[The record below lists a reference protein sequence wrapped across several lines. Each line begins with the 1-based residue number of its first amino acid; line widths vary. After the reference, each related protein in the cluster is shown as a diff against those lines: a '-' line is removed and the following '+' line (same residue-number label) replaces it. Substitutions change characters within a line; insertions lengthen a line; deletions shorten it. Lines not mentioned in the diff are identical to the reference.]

1 MDDGKKSPGRPSFQ
15 MKVLVVDDDPKTA
28 RFLKRG
34 LSEEGY
40 VVDVC
45 HDGQDGLDG
54 ALSGQY
60 DLLVLDIMLPVMD
73 GWTVLQ
79 KLQQHGKALPVLVL
93 TARDAV
99 RDRVNGLSLGADD
112 YLVKPFAWVELLAR
126 AKAVLRRS
134 GARVSDKLQCADLSL
149 DVQRGKAFRGDKEID
164 LTAKEFQLLE
174 LLMRHQDEI
183 LSRTYIAE
191 RVWEMNFESDSNV
204 VEVNIRRLRSKV
216 DEPFPRKVVHTV
228 RGRGYVLR

>member
-1 MDDGKKSPGRPSFQ
+1 

-28 RFLKRG
+28 SFLKRG

-40 VVDVC
+40 IVDVC

-79 KLQQHGKALPVLVL
+79 ALQRYGKTLPVLVL

-112 YLVKPFAWVELLAR
+112 YLAKPFAFAELLAR
-126 AKAVLRRS
+126 TKSVLRRN
-134 GARVSDKLQCADLSL
+134 GARVGEILCCADLAL
-149 DVQRGKAFRGDKEID
+149 DVPRGKASRGGREID
-164 LTAKEFQLLE
+164 LTTKQVQLLE

-204 VEVNIRRLRSKV
+204 IDVNIRRIRAKV
-216 DEPFPRKVVHTV
+216 DDPFERKVIHTV
-228 RGRGYVLR
+228 RGRGYVIR